1 MTDDMTFEAGL
12 ARLEEI
18 VDELDAEGL
27 DLERALRLFEEGVQ
41 RLRAATT
48 ELARAE
54 AQVKQLVENSDGT
67 YELPDL
73 AG

>member
-1 MTDDMTFEAGL
+1 MTFEATL
-12 ARLEEI
+12 ERLEAI
-18 VDELDAEGL
+18 VDELDSEGV

-41 RLRAATT
+41 RLRAATS

-54 AQVKQLVENSDGT
+54 AQVKQLVEHTDGT

>member
-18 VDELDAEGL
+18 VEELDSEGL

-54 AQVKQLVENSDGT
+54 AQVKQLVENGDGT
-67 YELPDL
+67 YELSDL
-73 AG
+73 GG

>member
-1 MTDDMTFEAGL
+1 MTEHSTFEAGL

-18 VDELDAEGL
+18 VEELDSEGL

-67 YELPDL
+67 YDLPEL
-73 AG
+73 GG